1 MVNMQK
7 QVKRDMA
14 AAKDAR
20 FREQSA
26 NIAKA
31 FAQFATRGGGENALQ
46 KAIAT
51 AGDNIDQ
58 FVATD
63 KGYRKDVKDIENKI
77 QQGKL
82 QEAKLDYDIVKDRAD
97 RELNQEDR
105 DISAEQRKKA
115 EAWKNKTFNLQEKE
129 LDAKLRENELKLQA
143 ILKKEPAK
151 SGDFS
156 EARKSIL
163 QNVGVTISGG
173 QYAIIGGNPLNDA
186 AQKQLNH
193 ALKVTNIEIAKLG
206 SLADYYK
213 SGKYDEVMNHINNVI
228 LKKDNTSSEDNTS
241 NNNTG
246 GGNIEAGNILKDVK

>member
-1 MVNMQK
+1 MQGPSAPTK
-7 QVKRDMA
+7 AQLREQNIRAKEKGLKSLYGQYAETGERDMA

-105 DISAEQRKKA
+105 DISAEQRKKSRSM
-115 EAWKNKTFNLQEKE
+115 EK
-129 LDAKLRENELKLQA
+129 
-143 ILKKEPAK
+143 
-151 SGDFS
+151 
-156 EARKSIL
+156 
-163 QNVGVTISGG
+163 
-173 QYAIIGGNPLNDA
+173 
-186 AQKQLNH
+186 
-193 ALKVTNIEIAKLG
+193 
-206 SLADYYK
+206 
-213 SGKYDEVMNHINNVI
+213 
-228 LKKDNTSSEDNTS
+228 
-241 NNNTG
+241 
-246 GGNIEAGNILKDVK
+246 